1 MCGEPCPKTPSLHAL
16 LSRRGRG
23 TAFPRFVAM
32 HLVSIPGNPYAV
44 ICEPLLV
51 FMNFPRDNA
60 SKELLQ
66 LISRV
71 ALRDAAKRAVQGYL
85 SQDKVCDSSKV

>member
-1 MCGEPCPKTPSLHAL
+1 
-16 LSRRGRG
+16 
-23 TAFPRFVAM
+23 
-32 HLVSIPGNPYAV
+32 
-44 ICEPLLV
+44 
-51 FMNFPRDNA
+51 MNFSRDNA

-66 LISRV
+66 LISKV